1 MAVLTNLL
9 MKTYVLTISN
19 IFPKT
24 HKKAGLETNFI
35 VKINSLLKKHTI
47 RGNFLLWQIAYSE
60 IYITDTLW
68 PDFNEEEL
76 DKAIEVFNKRDRR
89 FGGVK

>member
-1 MAVLTNLL
+1 MAVLTNFL

-19 IFPKT
+19 IFPKN

-47 RGNFLLWQIAYSE
+47 RGNFLLWQKRFE
-60 IYITDTLW
+60 
-68 PDFNEEEL
+68 
-76 DKAIEVFNKRDRR
+76 KIEK
-89 FGGVK
+89 GEACL